1 MAEGSRYDR
10 SREPRGAAAV
20 NRLSAPK
27 PESRLRVGRIAR
39 RRCTMSDPKQ
49 PPHEEIS
56 GTPAVDER
64 ANEAFLDT
72 IFDTDGRP
80 NRDAVDLVE
89 IEGEDLED
97 EP

>member
-1 MAEGSRYDR
+1 
-10 SREPRGAAAV
+10 
-20 NRLSAPK
+20 
-27 PESRLRVGRIAR
+27 
-39 RRCTMSDPKQ
+39 MSDPKQ